1 MAREAVELPFRV
13 LVAAVVVGITVPTV
27 FAGLSAYESQQLEV
41 RAVQA
46 VDAVVRVAQQFYVS
60 GGGAEDVRVDLEAGF
75 TARIEHVEIG
85 DAAGGPMATTA
96 RYQISGQREAFLIAD
111 PPVPMA
117 GEYGPLQLGPG
128 RHVVRVSHDG
138 EGPVRLAVVG

>member
-1 MAREAVELPFRV
+1 MELPFRV
-13 LVAAVVVGITVPTV
+13 LVAAVVVGLTVPTV
-27 FAGLSAYESQQLEV
+27 STGLSAYESQQLSV

-60 GGGAEDVRVDLEAGF
+60 GGGAEDVRVDLDGGI
-75 TARIEHVEIG
+75 TARIEHLAIG
-85 DAAGGPMATTA
+85 DAAGGSMAATA

-117 GEYGPLQLGPG
+117 GEDGPLRLGPG